1 MSKHPIWTALRYRLE
16 YAVFHTIGLLFGA
29 LPVETASQV
38 SGWLWRHLA
47 PLSRRHGRAMANL
60 ARAFP
65 DKGTRERERIA
76 RAMWDNLGRTFGE
89 SFHLAEIAASGRVVF
104 ENAGVL
110 KDWAAKD
117 GGKVACAGHLGN
129 WELAILG
136 IVQAGARPWTIYRRA
151 KNPLV
156 DAEILELRQAVYT
169 QGGLL
174 PKSPTLPRT
183 CLRKVKEGGTVGL
196 LADQRDRTGVAVPLF
211 GVPAHSTIFPALLAR
226 SIEAPILVVRMRRLP
241 GARFVQSF
249 ELLHGPVTD
258 DRKSDITAA
267 TALVQSTFERY
278 IRDAPEQWMW
288 AHRRWG

>member
-1 MSKHPIWTALRYRLE
+1 MSKHPIWTALRYRFE
-16 YAVFHTIGLLFGA
+16 YAAFHTIGLLFGA
-29 LPVETASQV
+29 LPIETASQV
-38 SGWLWRHLA
+38 SGWLWRQLA
-47 PLSRRHGRAMANL
+47 PLSRRHARALANL

-65 DKGTRERERIA
+65 EKERSEHERIA
-76 RAMWDNLGRTFGE
+76 RSMWDNLGRTFGE
-89 SFHLAEIAASGRVVF
+89 SFHLAEIAASTRVIF
-104 ENAGVL
+104 ENADVL
-110 KDWAAKD
+110 EHWAEAD

-136 IVQAGARPWTIYRRA
+136 IIQAGAKPWTIYRPA

-156 DAEILELRQAVYT
+156 DAEILELRRALYT

-183 CLRKVKEGGTVGL
+183 CLRLVKEGSTVGL
-196 LADQRDRTGVAVPLF
+196 LADQRDRTGTAVPLF

-226 SIEAPILVVRMRRLP
+226 SIEAPILLVRMRRLA

-258 DRKSDITAA
+258 DRKADITAT
-267 TALVQSTFERY
+267 TALVQSSFERY

>member
-1 MSKHPIWTALRYRLE
+1 MSKTPIWTALRYRLE

-29 LPVETASQV
+29 LRLETASWL

-47 PLSRRHGRAMANL
+47 PLSRRHGRALANL

-65 DKGTRERERIA
+65 DMGAVERERIA
-76 RAMWDNLGRTFGE
+76 RAMWENLGRTFGE
-89 SFHLAEIAASGRVVF
+89 SFHLAEIATSGRVVF
-104 ENAGVL
+104 ENIDL
-110 KDWAAKD
+110 LRQWADTD
-117 GGKVACAGHLGN
+117 GGKVCCAGHLGN

-136 IVQAGARPWTIYRRA
+136 VVQAGAEPWTIYRPA

-156 DAEILELRQAVYT
+156 DAEILALRRVVYV

-174 PKSPTLPRT
+174 PKSPALPRT
-183 CLRKVKEGGTVGL
+183 CLRMVKEGGTVGL
-196 LADQRDRTGVAVPLF
+196 LADQRDRTGTAVPLF
-211 GVPAHSTIFPALLAR
+211 GIPAPSTIFPALLAR
-226 SIEAPILVVRMRRLP
+226 SIEAPILVVRMLRLP

-249 ELLHGPVTD
+249 ELVHGPVTE
-258 DRKSDITAA
+258 DRKADITAA